1 MSLAN
6 YTFIMNTITKQIN
19 YHTFITLM
27 WLNGTQMEKDAD
39 TGFMEYTC
47 FQT

>member
-6 YTFIMNTITKQIN
+6 YTFIMNTTTKQIN

-27 WLNGTQMEKDAD
+27 WLNGARMEKDAY